1 MGCEGCSSA
10 TSGKPEGCKS
20 NGTCGTSGCNK
31 LNVYNWLSDIP
42 ISDLGKP
49 FPIIEVFFKK
59 GSRKDFFRNITHH
72 IFEKGDWITIEGTNG
87 NDVGQVSLTGELVKL
102 QMKKH
107 GVKDTPELKKILRY
121 ATERDL
127 ELFEISKAREKEVL
141 VRSRAIA
148 RQFNLEMKV
157 SDVEIQADGKKIA
170 FYYTADARVD
180 FRELIKT
187 YAADFK
193 AKIEMKQ
200 IGARQ
205 ESAIIGG
212 IGSCGRE
219 LCCSTWL
226 TDFKTVNTTAARYQN
241 LSINQTKL
249 SGQCGRLKC
258 CLNYELDTYMD
269 ALKGFPT
276 NAESLELATG
286 RVFLQKKD
294 IFRNLMWYSFGSSN
308 KQYPLTIER
317 VQEIQNLNKEGI
329 KPEELEAVEIQV
341 KTKDTES
348 VIDMGFVNDVGQISL
363 TSLAKQ
369 GKKKKKPNKTNKSA
383 GNPATARPQM
393 EAKPKETKKPQQAP
407 VTSENPT
414 NSVAIK
420 PKKRKFKKRPPQEPT
435 V

>member
-10 TSGKPEGCKS
+10 TSSEKPSGCKS

-42 ISDLGKP
+42 LSDIGVL

-59 GSRKDFFRNITHH
+59 GSRKDFFKNNTNH

-87 NDVGQVSLTGELVKL
+87 YDVGQVSLTGELVKL

-107 GVKDTPELKKILRY
+107 GVKDTPEIKKVIRY
-121 ATERDL
+121 ASPRDL
-127 ELFEISKAREKEVL
+127 ELYEIAKGREQEVL

-148 RQFNLEMKV
+148 RSANLEMKI
-157 SDVEIQADGKKIA
+157 SDVEIQSDGKKIG
-170 FYYTADARVD
+170 FYYTADSRVD
-180 FRELIKT
+180 FRDLIKI
-187 YAADFK
+187 YATEFK

-258 CLNYELDTYMD
+258 CLNFELDTYMD
-269 ALKGFPT
+269 ALKGFPS
-276 NAESLELATG
+276 NAETLELESG

-294 IFRNLMWYSFGSSN
+294 IFKNLMWYSFGGSN
-308 KQYPLTIER
+308 KQYPLTKER
-317 VQEIQNLNKEGI
+317 VQEILDLNKEGK
-329 KPEELEAVEIQV
+329 KPEELKAVEIQV
-341 KTKDTES
+341 KTKDPDKA
-348 VIDMGFVNDVGQISL
+348 IDMGFVNDVGQLSL
-363 TSLAKQ
+363 TALTKSKS
-369 GKKKKKPNKTNKSA
+369 KKKKPNRNNKPNIKAQSTNVERTEQTEKSITTTEH
-383 GNPATARPQM
+383 NTNTENRP
-393 EAKPKETKKPQQAP
+393 
-407 VTSENPT
+407 
-414 NSVAIK
+414 K
-420 PKKRKFKKRPPQEPT
+420 PKKRKPKKRPPQEPT
-435 V
+435 ADNA